1 MFEIFHRHPKRIF
14 TASPANSH
22 VIHQNVQ
29 FTELHDGPFHEIH
42 QIRIFRHVTFQSQS
56 PVPHSTYIF
65 SHLFG
70 CRQIHVTN
78 HHISSR
84 LCQNT
89 GTPATDTITAS
100 RHKSYHSRQVQHF
113 IQIHHLS
120 CLIFTHYAFPTF
132 KVTSKRENS
141 KNKRR
146 ETLSISRIFN
156 LSDIGLL

>member
-56 PVPHSTYIF
+56 PAPHSTYIL

-70 CRQIHVTN
+70 CRQIHVT
-78 HHISSR
+78 
-84 LCQNT
+84 
-89 GTPATDTITAS
+89 TPATNTITAS
-100 RHKSYHSRQVQHF
+100 RHESYHSRQVQHF

-120 CLIFTHYAFPTF
+120 CLIFTHYAFSPF

-146 ETLSISRIFN
+146 EKLSISRIFN